1 MLDIRKLNVSYKTE
15 DKGVWAV
22 RNVDLALEE
31 NTSYG
36 IVGESGSGKSTLAM
50 SILRLLGD
58 NVDESGQILYKG
70 VDLLKIPKAEMKKYR
85 WTELA
90 VVFQESMNSF
100 SPVHRIKNQFEDIY
114 QVHYP
119 KVTKSTIKSQVI
131 DLFNKFNLDEK
142 VYDSYPHELSGGMAQ
157 RVSIVL
163 SLILN
168 PSILIMDEATT
179 ALDLINE
186 GEILELIKDLEK
198 DIKLTRINIT
208 HDISIVHSSCD
219 EVIVMYGGHI
229 FEKGKVE
236 EVFQKPNH
244 PYTKALLDSYPDISK
259 HQEEIHP
266 IPGSLPD
273 LRLEYPGCVYYDRC
287 PYKKD
292 ICKDKTPQR
301 TLISGRSYY
310 CHNPLGG
317 DNNEFS

>member
-1 MLDIRKLNVSYKTE
+1 MLELKKLNVSYKT
-15 DKGVWAV
+15 DDGGVWAV
-22 RNVDLALEE
+22 RNVDLILEE

-50 SILRLLGD
+50 SILRLLGES
-58 NVDESGQILYKG
+58 VDESGQILYKG
-70 VDLLKIPKAEMKKYR
+70 KDLLKLSKEELKNYR
-85 WTELA
+85 WTDLS

-100 SPVHRIKNQFEDIY
+100 SPVHRIKSQFEDIY
-114 QVHYP
+114 HVHYP
-119 KVTKSTIKSQVI
+119 KVKKSTIKNQVI
-131 DLFNKFNLDEK
+131 DLFKKFNLDEK
-142 VYDSYPHELSGGMAQ
+142 VYESYPHELSGGMAQ

-186 GEILELIKDLEK
+186 GQILELIMDLEK
-198 DIKLTRINIT
+198 DINLTRINIT
-208 HDISIVHSSCD
+208 HDISIVHSSCN

-229 FEKGKVE
+229 FEKGSVE
-236 EVFQKPNH
+236 EVFQKPFH
-244 PYTKALLDSYPDISK
+244 PYTKALLDSYPDISR
-259 HQEEIHP
+259 HQEEISP

-273 LRLEYPGCVYYDRC
+273 LRLEYPGCIYYDRC

-292 ICKDKTPQR
+292 ICKDKSPDR
-301 TLISGRSYY
+301 THLSGRSYY

-317 DNNEFS
+317 ENH